1 MYRYGYIG
9 LELRAHV
16 LHNQN
21 KSYTGRGWGGPFP
34 GNFDSLS
41 ILQGPR
47 TYIVKRAP
55 NIILISQYIWK
66 VFDLELFSADELDQ
80 KHQKRI
86 FFSLKHRCL
95 HGYVRM
101 RDRDRDRARERE
113 RDRERQRQ
121 RRENILI
128 FLILKQVIPQAL
140 WPPFSLYTHLEPH
153 KYHLIVHS
161 LSDQPQLR

>member
-1 MYRYGYIG
+1 MYRYRYIG

-34 GNFDSLS
+34 GNLDSAS

-47 TYIVKRAP
+47 THIVKRAP

-66 VFDLELFSADELDQ
+66 VFDLELFSADELEQ
-80 KHQKRI
+80 THQKKI
-86 FFSLKHRCL
+86 FFSLKYRCL
-95 HGYVRM
+95 HEYVRM
-101 RDRDRDRARERE
+101 RDRDTARAREKE
-113 RDRERQRQ
+113 TERQRQ

-128 FLILKQVIPQAL
+128 FLILK
-140 WPPFSLYTHLEPH
+140 
-153 KYHLIVHS
+153 
-161 LSDQPQLR
+161 